1 MGDGLNKMEIAR
13 YLLLF
18 LMWAL
23 ALTTQVYGVRD
34 RNITLLE
41 SAVAKGAVCL
51 DGTPPAY
58 IYSKGYGEGANN
70 WIVYIQGGG
79 WCISLEDCH
88 NRSMSSLGSSTRMMA
103 VYPLYPPKMDG
114 MLDDNATY
122 NPRLYFLFFTCPS
135 SLPIA
140 VILTGTSAGGLTTIL
155 HCDNFRTHF
164 SQSTTVKCI
173 SDSGFFIHGE
183 GSIGADWREERYFNV
198 VSTHGL
204 ANLLPTSC
212 TTRMNPALCLFPEYL
227 INDVQTPLFLVESA
241 FDLWQVRYLSFPKVF
256 IQNLIPPDTLAGWDI
271 CDHDTTTI
279 VSQCNWTQYSLMK
292 DFRATFI
299 QTLKSLDNSSSIG
312 YFVHS
317 CYAHGHVLDKKTW
330 TCSSLAGHNV
340 LANKGIGQAVG
351 DWYFNHSSFQEI
363 DMQND
368 LPRNCDV
375 ILSQL
380 LSTSSVWMFSSIR
393 SHKFL
398 QHLLLLIIAYI

>member
-1 MGDGLNKMEIAR
+1 MGIAR
-13 YLLLF
+13 HLLWF

-79 WCISLEDCH
+79 WCISWEDCH
-88 NRSMSSLGSSTRMMA
+88 NRSMSHLGSSTRMMA
-103 VYPLYPPKMDG
+103 VYTYYPPEMDG

-122 NPRLYFLFFTCPS
+122 NPRLYFLIFTCSS
-135 SLPIA
+135 SLPISCDESSFMSNIDQEINFKGKVIYFRGVRIYDA
-140 VILTGTSAGGLTTIL
+140 MMEELFLNKGIADAQNVILT
-155 HCDNFRTHF
+155 
-164 SQSTTVKCI
+164 
-173 SDSGFFIHGE
+173 
-183 GSIGADWREERYFNV
+183 
-198 VSTHGL
+198 GL

-212 TTRMNPALCLFPEYL
+212 TTRMNP
-227 INDVQTPLFLVESA
+227 
-241 FDLWQVRYLSFPKVF
+241 
-256 IQNLIPPDTLAGWDI
+256 TLY
-271 CDHDTTTI
+271 
-279 VSQCNWTQYSLMK
+279 VSCKPSNIIY
-292 DFRATFI
+292 FRATFI
-299 QTLKSLDNSSSIG
+299 HTLKSLDNSSSIG

-317 CYAHGHVLDKKTW
+317 CYAHGHVFDEKTW
-330 TCSSLAGHNV
+330 TSSSLARHNV
-340 LANKGIGQAVG
+340 LANKGIGQAIG

-375 ILSQL
+375 ILSQTAFNQL
-380 LSTSSVWMFSSIR
+380 CMDV
-393 SHKFL
+393 L
-398 QHLLLLIIAYI
+398 QHA

>member
-1 MGDGLNKMEIAR
+1 MEIAR

-122 NPRLYFLFFTCPS
+122 NPLFYNWNIFYVLYCDGS
-135 SLPIA
+135 SFMSNIDQ

-241 FDLWQVRYLSFPKVF
+241 FDLWQ